1 MHSDEPKIRDVYYG
15 ADNDN
20 LYLRL
25 DLDDGFQLHSL
36 EVRTESQ
43 TVSLLGNPAIQFA
56 RQQVAEIRVPFSV
69 FGSPGERAFQ
79 LGVNGE
85 LLAARILIER

>member
-1 MHSDEPKIRDVYYG
+1 MHSNEPKIRDVYYG
-15 ADNDN
+15 VDNEN

-25 DLDDGFQLHSL
+25 DLDDGFQFQSL
-36 EVRTESQ
+36 EVRTEDQ
-43 TVSLLGNPAIQFA
+43 TLSLLGNPAIQFA
-56 RQQVAEIRVPFSV
+56 KQRIAEIRVPFSV
-69 FGSPGERAFQ
+69 FGSPADRTFQ